1 MISNLAADKWKDEVM
16 SLGAQ
21 IRAEL
26 ESVEDNRIHL
36 SSFLDNMNQ
45 EMRRMVEQ
53 TQRAQSYMSQY
64 GYQAKTIDEDKLLD
78 WETNTE
84 EENEAEQQEDV
95 ESGTTPAAASEFD
108 EEKRVEEERK
118 VETKASAISSPSIF
132 DLGLSKYGLSKVLG
146 KNLTKDDETVK
157 KTEAAA
163 MPIPSARLPSPKL
176 PAAPDYHEESLLS
189 SVPSSLILD
198 ESKYDSSPILK
209 MNSRPLKTMMDDSN
223 IDITPGL

>member
-1 MISNLAADKWKDEVM
+1 MSNLAADKWKDEVM

-163 MPIPSARLPSPKL
+163 MPIPSARPPSPKL
-176 PAAPDYHEESLLS
+176 PPAPDYHEESLLS